1 MHYNPNE
8 SNTYHLSMLLVVTH
22 LTLSVKVKAILK
34 KKKMQSSG
42 SGVMYPIVANME
54 MRPCFSSV

>member
-1 MHYNPNE
+1 MHDNPNE
-8 SNTYHLSMLLVVTH
+8 SNTYHLSMLLVVSH
-22 LTLSVKVKAILK
+22 LTLNVKVKANFK
-34 KKKMQSSG
+34 KEMQTSG

>member
-1 MHYNPNE
+1 MHDNPNE
-8 SNTYHLSMLLVVTH
+8 SNTYHLSMLLVVSH
-22 LTLSVKVKAILK
+22 LTLNVKVKANK
-34 KKKMQSSG
+34 KSLQASG

>member
-1 MHYNPNE
+1 MHDNANE
-8 SNTYHLSMLLVVTH
+8 CNTYHLSMLFVVSH
-22 LTLSVKVKAILK
+22 LTLNVKVKAK
-34 KKKMQSSG
+34 KNCLQASG